1 MLCVVIG
8 EFQLRLRHLE
18 KDLLRALNEAK
29 GNILEDNSII
39 AHLETLKKE
48 AQEVAKKMNETDRVI
63 KEVEQVSSQYDAL
76 ALYSSAIYFTLES
89 LNQVRCFFFIYYL
102 SLDERIA
109 FCVLFI
115 NCIYSVDPL
124 LVSIFAAILPGYL
137 HERASEQPAPE
148 RCDRSRRSSLHHHER
163 PLPGC
168 ALHPVVPVP
177 YVVLEYS
184 YCTLYST
191 VMHCRSRTHA
201 CVGVCCIRTASRS
214 PFSSRASI

>member
-89 LNQVRCFFFIYYL
+89 LNQVRFLFI
-102 SLDERIA
+102 LDERIA

-115 NCIYSVDPL
+115 NCILLCTIDPL
-124 LVSIFAAILPGYL
+124 LVSIFTAILPGYL

-148 RCDRSRRSSLHHHER
+148 RCDRSRRSSLYHHER

-177 YVVLEYS
+177 YVVLEYL
-184 YCTLYST
+184 YCTLRIYA
-191 VMHCRSRTHA
+191 VMHCRSRIHA